1 MIRAMVR
8 VALGLGG
15 NLGDPESAFREA
27 LGALAIVGGITAVS
41 KLWRT
46 RPVGPR
52 QPDYLNAAA
61 VVAWHAGPRSLLE
74 RCRELE
80 IAAGRDRST
89 EQRWGPRVLDL
100 DLLLA
105 DGVVCR
111 GPLLELPHP
120 RFHER
125 RFALE
130 PAAEVAAEWRHPLLG
145 LTVSQLADRKR
156 VQEPDA
162 ILEVRDFEFS
172 ILNS

>member
-1 MIRAMVR
+1 MIGR
-8 VALGLGG
+8 VMHVVLGLGG

-27 LGALAIVGGITAVS
+27 LEALATAGEMIAVS
-41 KLWRT
+41 RLWRT
-46 RPVGPR
+46 RPVGPE

-61 VVAWHAGPRSLLE
+61 VVAWPTGPRSLLE

-80 IAAGRDRST
+80 IAAGRVRSS
-89 EQRWGPRVLDL
+89 EERWGPRVLDL

-105 DGVVCR
+105 EDIVCR
-111 GPLLELPHP
+111 GPVLALPHP

-130 PAAEVAAEWRHPLLG
+130 PTAEVAAAWVHPLLG
-145 LTVSQLADRKR
+145 ITVSQLADRKR
-156 VQEPDA
+156 VQEPEA

-172 ILNS
+172 ILNF